1 LSHTIDASTLFLI
14 IVSRTPAHGSKT
26 IAGRRE
32 VKYVEKSSDN
42 RRRSGRSL
50 GRLLRPDERLR
61 RRDLRKHSLPGGVC
75 ASWRRGEY
83 LFDHCRHWVL
93 GSGRG
98 EASPCA
104 WPAPA
109 GWLRKY
115 ANTTGLN
122 FAAQLDDPILDSNE
136 QFLLIDRLVTY
147 VHILEQTAQEE

>member
-1 LSHTIDASTLFLI
+1 
-14 IVSRTPAHGSKT
+14 
-26 IAGRRE
+26 
-32 VKYVEKSSDN
+32 
-42 RRRSGRSL
+42 
-50 GRLLRPDERLR
+50 
-61 RRDLRKHSLPGGVC
+61 LRKAAIIGAGVAGLSAGCYARMNGYDAEIYESHSLPGGVC